1 MSTVQHTA
9 PRELHPLEVR
19 VLLQYGPGDV
29 ISQAR
34 LAADLGYNTG
44 QVNQALSWLSAKG
57 FVAETARVSRVFY
70 EITDFGRESLE
81 KGTYEQRIVDLVAA
95 HGALPLPDIAKKL
108 GIEAK
113 DVGSAFGGLSKDK
126 VLALDGEKRAA
137 LAPGGRDALAPRQAA
152 LRSLLSRAEGGPLD
166 ESALA
171 AEERELAASQAK
183 KRGAAGSLFRLVER
197 EEVSFA
203 MTAEGSAAA
212 AALKKAGATGME
224 AGALT
229 PDMLKTGAWQTV
241 HFRRYNIDVPPTRVP
256 LGRGNPYC
264 TFLARLKDKLA
275 SLGFEEFDG
284 PLVETEFWNGDA
296 LFMPQFHAARDIHD
310 VYYIKDPTHAKGIDQ
325 PWLDQVAA
333 THENGWKT
341 GSRGW
346 GYRFDRDFTRRLIL
360 RSQGTVLSAKK
371 LTSAKVPGKYFGVV
385 RCFRYDKVDA
395 THLADFYQTEGIVL
409 GEEVNLRTLLGL
421 LKMFAEEVAMAK
433 EVKYVPGFFPFTEP
447 SVEVHIRHP
456 SLGWFELGG
465 SGIFRPEVTEPLGI
479 TVPVLAW
486 GLGIDRMALT
496 SMGLHDIR
504 ELFTNS
510 IEDVRSRRIR

>member
-1 MSTVQHTA
+1 MDQPAA
-9 PRELHPLEVR
+9 PRELHPLEVK
-19 VLLQYGPGDV
+19 VLLQYGKGDT
-29 ISQAR
+29 ISHAR
-34 LAADLGYNTG
+34 LASDLGYNTG
-44 QVNQALSWLSAKG
+44 QASQALSWLSAKG
-57 FVAETARVSRVFY
+57 FVAETSRTARVLY
-70 EITDFGRESLE
+70 EITDLGRECRA

-95 HGALPLPDIAKKL
+95 DGPLPLPEIAKKL

-126 VLALDGEKRAA
+126 VLVMDAEKRAS
-137 LAPGGRDALAPRQAA
+137 LAPGGKEALAPRQKA
-152 LRSLLSRAEGGPLD
+152 LQSLLSRAASAQLD
-166 ESALA
+166 ESTLTP
-171 AEERELAASQAK
+171 EEKELAASQAK

-197 EEVSFA
+197 EDTTFA
-203 MTAEGSAAA
+203 FEKAGLEAA
-212 AALKKAGATGME
+212 AALKKAGATGEE

-229 PDMLKTGAWQTV
+229 PEMLKTGSWQTV
-241 HFRRYNIDVPPTRVP
+241 QFRRYNIDVPPTRVP

-264 TFLARLKDKLA
+264 AFLARLKDKLA

-310 VYYIKDPTHAKGIDQ
+310 VYYTKDPTHAKSIEQ

-333 THENGWKT
+333 THENGWTT

-346 GYRFDRDFTRRLIL
+346 NYTFDRDFTRRLIL
-360 RSQGTVLSAKK
+360 RSQGTVLSAKT
-371 LTSAKVPGKYFGVV
+371 LTHAKVPGKYFGVV
-385 RCFRYDKVDA
+385 RCFRYDRVDA

-479 TVPVLAW
+479 KVPVLAW

-504 ELFTNS
+504 DLFTNS
-510 IEDVRSRRIR
+510 LEDVRSRRSS

>member
-1 MSTVQHTA
+1 MDQPAA

-19 VLLQYGPGDV
+19 VLLQYGQGDS
-29 ISQAR
+29 INQAR

-57 FVAETARVSRVFY
+57 FVEETARASRVLY
-70 EITDFGRESLE
+70 EITDFGRECMS
-81 KGTYEQRIVDLVAA
+81 KGTYEQRMVDLVAA
-95 HGALPLPDIAKKL
+95 QGALALPDIAKAL

-126 VLALDGEKRAA
+126 VLAMDGEKRAA
-137 LAPGGRDALAPRQAA
+137 LAPGGREALAPRQAS
-152 LRSLLSRAEGGPLD
+152 LRSLLERAAVGPLD
-166 ESALA
+166 NSYLPADEK
-171 AEERELAASQAK
+171 ELAASQAK

-197 EEVSFA
+197 EEVSYA
-203 MTAEGSAAA
+203 MTPAGSSAA
-212 AALKKAGATGME
+212 AALKKAGATGAE

-229 PDMLKTGAWQTV
+229 PEMLKTGSWQTV
-241 HFRRYNIDVPPTRVP
+241 QFRRYNIDVPPTRVP

-264 TFLARLKDKLA
+264 SFLARLKDKLA

-296 LFMPQFHAARDIHD
+296 LFMPQFHSARDIHD
-310 VYYIKDPTHAKGIDQ
+310 VYYIKDPTHAKSIDQ

-346 GYRFDRDFTRRLIL
+346 GYAFDRDFTRRLIL
-360 RSQGTVLSAKK
+360 RSQGTVLSAKT
-371 LTSAKVPGKYFGVV
+371 LTHAKVPGKYFGVV
-385 RCFRYDKVDA
+385 RCFRYDRVDA

-479 TVPVLAW
+479 KVPVLAW

-510 IEDVRSRRIR
+510 IEDVRSRRIS

>member
-1 MSTVQHTA
+1 VSTDQS
-9 PRELHPLEVR
+9 PRELHPLEVK
-19 VLLQYGPGDV
+19 VLLRYGRGEEV
-29 ISQAR
+29 SHAR

-44 QVNQALSWLSAKG
+44 QSNQGLSWLAAKG
-57 FVAETARVSRVFY
+57 FVEEKFRATRSYF
-70 EITDFGRESLE
+70 EITDFGRECIQ
-81 KGTYEQRIVDLVAA
+81 KGTFEKRIVDLLEK
-95 HGALPLPDIAKKL
+95 GARTLPQIAESL
-108 GIEAK
+108 GMESK
-113 DVGSAFGGLSKDK
+113 DVGSSFGGLTKDK
-126 VLALDGEKRAA
+126 VLAMDAEKRATVA
-137 LAPGGRDALAPRQAA
+137 AGGREINDAREQKLQA
-152 LRSLLSRAEGGPLD
+152 LLKRAVEAPLD
-166 ESALA
+166 ETQLSA
-171 AEERELAASQAK
+171 EDKELAVSQAK
-183 KRGAAGSLFRLVER
+183 KRAASGSLFRTSER
-197 EEVSFA
+197 TEVSYA
-203 MTAEGSAAA
+203 ITEAGAEAAA
-212 AALKKAGATGME
+212 GLKQSGATGEE

-229 PDMLKTGAWQTV
+229 PEMLKTGSWKDVQ
-241 HFRRYNIDVPPTRVP
+241 FRRYNIDVPPTRVP
-256 LGRGNPYC
+256 LGRGNPYG

-296 LFMPQFHAARDIHD
+296 LFMPQFHSARDIHD
-310 VYYIKDPTHAKGIDQ
+310 VYYVKEPTHAKHIEN

-346 GYRFDRDFTRRLIL
+346 GYKFDHDFTRRLIL
-360 RSQGTVLSAKK
+360 RSQGTVLSAKQ

-385 RCFRYDKVDA
+385 RCFRYDRVDA

-479 TVPVLAW
+479 KVPVLAW
-486 GLGIDRMALT
+486 GLGIDRMALIG
-496 SMGLHDIR
+496 MGLHDIR

-510 IEDVRSRRIR
+510 IEDVRSRRIS

>member
-1 MSTVQHTA
+1 MEQ
-9 PRELHPLEVR
+9 RELHPLEVK
-19 VLLQYGPGDV
+19 VLLRYGAADPLGL
-29 ISQAR
+29 AR

-44 QVNQALSWLSAKG
+44 QANQALSWLAAKG
-57 FVAETARVSRVFY
+57 YAAESARTPRVLY
-70 EITDFGRESLE
+70 EITDFGRECIA

-95 HGALPLPDIAKKL
+95 AGALALPEIAQKL

-126 VLALDGEKRAA
+126 VLSMDAEKKATV
-137 LAPGGRDALAPRQAA
+137 APGGKEALAGRQAA
-152 LRSLLSRAEGGPLD
+152 LQALLARAQAGPLD
-166 ESALA
+166 EADLPA
-171 AEERELAASQAK
+171 AEKELASSQAK

-197 EEVSFA
+197 EEVTFTLTPEGV
-203 MTAEGSAAA
+203 TAG
-212 AALKKAGATGME
+212 AALKQAGATGEE

-229 PDMLKTGAWQTV
+229 PEMLKTGAWKTV
-241 HFRRYNIDVPPTRVP
+241 QFRRYNIDVPPTRV
-256 LGRGNPYC
+256 LAGRKNPYC
-264 TFLARLKDKLA
+264 SFLELLKNKLA

-296 LFMPQFHAARDIHD
+296 LFMPQFHSARDIHD
-310 VYYIKDPTHAKGIDQ
+310 VYYLKDPKHAKEIEQ

-333 THENGWKT
+333 THTNGWKT

-346 GYRFDRDFTRRLIL
+346 GYAFDRDFTRRLIL
-360 RSQGTVLSAKK
+360 RSQGTVLSAKQLPK
-371 LTSAKVPGKYFGVV
+371 AKVPGKYFGVL

-395 THLADFYQTEGIVL
+395 THLSDFYQTEGIVL

-447 SVEVHIRHP
+447 SVEVHIKHP
-456 SLGWFELGG
+456 TLGWFELGG

-479 TVPVLAW
+479 KVPVLAW

-510 IEDVRSRRIR
+510 LDDVRARRIS